1 VNFQNM
7 PRSDPLVKTAFL
19 PKLDALLCIDYKQ
32 IEPRLLAYFLSITLG
47 DDSLASHISSG
58 EDPYTVIVE
67 GFYGRSD
74 ITEKERQVGKHL
86 FMSQMNGGGTPT
98 IMKQLGV
105 DYPEAKSLNEQ
116 FHRSWPGVRMIQDRI
131 NARVKERGYIET
143 FAGRHLVPV
152 TDHAAIPT
160 LIQGTGADI
169 MRQALVKV
177 HEWTEGNLMASH
189 IVLNT
194 HDDIVIDSVES
205 ELPTLAEAVP
215 QMMTDYP
222 EINAVVPI
230 LAELEICRTNLAEK
244 QPYEKE
250 EYERVRER
258 V

>member
-1 VNFQNM
+1 
-7 PRSDPLVKTAFL
+7 
-19 PKLDALLCIDYKQ
+19 
-32 IEPRLLAYFLSITLG
+32 
-47 DDSLASHISSG
+47 
-58 EDPYTVIVE
+58 
-67 GFYGRSD
+67 
-74 ITEKERQVGKHL
+74 
-86 FMSQMNGGGTPT
+86 
-98 IMKQLGV
+98 
-105 DYPEAKSLNEQ
+105 
-116 FHRSWPGVRMIQDRI
+116 MIQDRI

-143 FAGRHLVPV
+143 FAGRHLKPV

-222 EINAVVPI
+222 EINEVVPI
-230 LAELEICRTNLAEK
+230 LADLEICRTNLAEK
-244 QPYEKE
+244 QPYIKE
-250 EYERVRER
+250 EDGLRHQAHAYS
-258 V
+258 

>member
-1 VNFQNM
+1 MNFQNL

-19 PKLDALLCIDYKQ
+19 PKLDAFLCIDYKQ
-32 IEPRLLAYFLSITLG
+32 IEPRLLAYFLAVTIG
-47 DDSLASHISSG
+47 DASLAEHISSG

-74 ITEKERQVGKHL
+74 ISEKERQVGKHL
-86 FMSQMNGGGTPT
+86 FMSQMNGGGVPT
-98 IMKQLGV
+98 IMKQLGI
-105 DYPEAKSLNEQ
+105 DFKEAKDLNTQ
-116 FHRSWPGVRMIQDRI
+116 FHRSWPGVRMIQDII
-131 NARVKERGYIET
+131 NAKVAERGYITT

-177 HEWTEGNLMASH
+177 HDWLSSNLMASH

-194 HDDIVIDSVES
+194 HDDFVIDSVEA
-205 ELPTLAEAVP
+205 ELPTLAGAVP
-215 QMMTDYP
+215 AMMTDYP

-244 QPYEKE
+244 E
-250 EYERVRER
+250 EYGGPVREQLA